1 MIKKL
6 AASLVGALL
15 GGAMLPAH
23 ADFIDDS
30 HADLTLLNRYLN
42 QQGRD
47 VVGSTAKAK
56 SYRDWG
62 QGFQFN
68 FRSGYTDGPVGFGL
82 DLEAFYGLKLD
93 SGGDLNNQDHQS
105 RYPGSM
111 FPLDDG
117 KSANDFSV
125 LSPTF
130 KMRFLK
136 DELRVGMLN
145 QNNPM
150 LANTDGRLY
159 HQTNTGVQLVSKD
172 LSDFT
177 FTGGDIVRTKIRN
190 ESNDSDMTTGGG
202 AKLSDRFFYGGADYT
217 GLADTTLSLWYSNLQ
232 DYYQQA
238 FIGAK
243 HTTALPVGSL
253 LSDFRAYRSLG
264 VGGNADGDSD
274 FATAGSY
281 AGGLTKGRINQS
293 TISLME
299 SYSLA
304 GHTIGL
310 GAQKNTGDSD
320 FPYLDSGLNSGDA
333 RQGPGSG
340 ADTPALTNLQLNKF
354 QHAGEET
361 WMAQYKYD
369 FGQLGIKG
377 LGFMAAYAHGD
388 KIKVAKGGDSEWER
402 DLALSYQVPDGKL
415 KGLGV
420 TWKNAQANPSLTGQ
434 TKQDENRFYV
444 SYVVPLW

>member
-6 AASLVGALL
+6 ASPFVGALL
-15 GGAMLPAH
+15 GGVMLPAH

-93 SGGDLNNQDHQS
+93 SGGDLNDQNHQG

-111 FPLDDG
+111 FALDDG

-130 KMRFLK
+130 KMRFLN

-177 FTGGDIVRTKIRN
+177 FTGADITQTKIRN
-190 ESNDSDMTTGGG
+190 ESGDSDMTTGGG
-202 AKLSDRFFYGGADYT
+202 AKLSNRFLYGGADYT

-238 FIGAK
+238 FIGAR
-243 HTTALPVGSL
+243 HTTDLPIGSL
-253 LSDFRAYRSLG
+253 FSDFRAYRSLG
-264 VGGNADGDSD
+264 VGGNADGDS
-274 FATAGSY
+274 SY
-281 AGGLTKGRINQS
+281 ATSGYYGGDVSKGRINQS

-299 SYSLA
+299 SYTLA

-354 QHAGEET
+354 QHAGEQT
-361 WMAQYKYD
+361 WLAQYNYD
-369 FGQLGIKG
+369 FGQLGLKG
-377 LGFMAAYAHGD
+377 LGFLAAYAHGD
-388 KIKVAKGGDSEWER
+388 QIRVANGGDREWER

-434 TKQDENRFYV
+434 TQQDENRVYL
-444 SYVVPLW
+444 SYAVPLW